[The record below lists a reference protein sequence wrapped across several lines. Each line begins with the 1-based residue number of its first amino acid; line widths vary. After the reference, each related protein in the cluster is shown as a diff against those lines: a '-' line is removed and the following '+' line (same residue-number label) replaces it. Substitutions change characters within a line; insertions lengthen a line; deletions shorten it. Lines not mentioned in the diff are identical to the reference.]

1 MKKCKR
7 EITNSEGLKFSFH
20 FRPIA
25 KTLEI
30 SCNNAAGLGFISA
43 VENVT
48 KSLELEVEEYALM
61 GIIYKCS
68 SYKHFEKIVQAVAGT

>member
-7 EITNSEGLKFSFH
+7 EVVNSKGLKFSFH
-20 FRPIA
+20 FRPFSQ
-25 KTLEI
+25 TLEI
-30 SCNNAAGLGFISA
+30 SCKNAPGLGFISA

-48 KSLELEVEEYALM
+48 KSLNLDVEEYGLM

-68 SYKHFEKIVQAVAGT
+68 SYKHFELVTDVVAAT